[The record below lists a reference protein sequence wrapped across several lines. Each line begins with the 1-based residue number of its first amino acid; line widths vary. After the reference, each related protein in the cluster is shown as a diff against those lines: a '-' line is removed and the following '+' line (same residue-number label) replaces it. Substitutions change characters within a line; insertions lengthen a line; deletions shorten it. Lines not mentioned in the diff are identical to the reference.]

1 MTSNNEKDIRQK
13 TLKRFIE
20 SSHLYENRLR
30 MDSIVKR
37 NRKQGENTV
46 DVDTAIHT
54 EAVKWH
60 INQMEKNA
68 YETIGYDSKLLT
80 INRATKARL
89 STRIST
95 VNNNVTI
102 NSKNFFAEVGPSNVS
117 AATVHN
123 YLRWIAINLVKEKR
137 PLAMQTDHLRL
148 YDLCVKLYSFAKRIV
163 FNEAEHSYTVMD
175 DKRAESSV
183 MQRSVTKSL
192 DLIFGAF
199 DSDLVATRM
208 VNSPQWKRNAL
219 YNELNFDKCGN
230 QREKSTIVEMLKARW
245 NKTRNSGTILH
256 SYINT
261 ISMPSI
267 STFVAPQSPP
277 ALSAVRSP
285 PYVMENV
292 ASNNYDILENK
303 ENVSGG
309 VADFNVP
316 TGIERPSSPSS
327 PSSPSKD
334 EKTIVDDKLS
344 TTEVVSKNEII
355 VTAADGNEHC
365 YYERDNDNDNDND
378 TDDDDKS
385 NENESLFDT
394 KLFLYADKSPSYLH
408 RKEEIPFENL
418 YDDYYY
424 VYRELLDFKSSH
436 YINENNNKLC
446 LEWCDFVLDTVFR
459 NYEISREA
467 TVNFVENFVPPKHDY
482 RVTPFLGVKENCLR
496 AFDVFDQKRFNDGWL
511 LLASEFPVFDVDC
524 GIAGSIDAIYTPYPD
539 RPELVVLVD
548 WKSCNIDFG
557 TRYNQFAKGMKYT
570 NNYTSHYPKCNYWKY
585 AMQLNVYR
593 ELLER
598 MMDGSLIVLDMLIV
612 SLIETSPY
620 PAIYSVPRL
629 SDAELFVDEFKSKV
643 RNVEQSW

>member
-1 MTSNNEKDIRQK
+1 MTSNNENDIRQR

-30 MDSIVKR
+30 MDSVVKR

-46 DVDTAIHT
+46 DVDTATHT

-68 YETIGYDSKLLT
+68 YKTIGYDSKLLT
-80 INRATKARL
+80 VNRATKARL

-95 VNNNVTI
+95 VNNNVTG
-102 NSKNFFAEVGPSNVS
+102 NSKNFFDEVGPSNVS
-117 AATVHN
+117 VATVHN
-123 YLRWIAINLVKEKR
+123 YLRWLAIHLVKEKR
-137 PLAMQTDHLRL
+137 PLAIQTDHLRL
-148 YDLCVKLYSFAKRIV
+148 YELCVKLYSFTKRIV
-163 FNEAEHSYTVMD
+163 FNEVEHSYTVFD
-175 DKRAESSV
+175 DKRSESTV

-261 ISMPSI
+261 ISEPSL
-267 STFVAPQSPP
+267 STFVSPQSPTV
-277 ALSAVRSP
+277 LSAVRSP

-292 ASNNYDILENK
+292 GSKDDDIENK
-303 ENVSGG
+303 ENVSGST
-309 VADFNVP
+309 VAFDVP
-316 TGIERPSSPSS
+316 TGIERPSE
-327 PSSPSKD
+327 D
-334 EKTIVDDKLS
+334 EKTVVNDKLS
-344 TTEVVSKNEII
+344 TAEIVSKNEII
-355 VTAADGNEHC
+355 VTVADDKEYH
-365 YYERDNDNDNDND
+365 YYERDNDND
-378 TDDDDKS
+378 TDDDDDKL
-385 NENESLFDT
+385 NENEGLFDT

-418 YDDYYY
+418 YDEYYY
-424 VYRELLDFKSSH
+424 VYRELLDFKSS
-436 YINENNNKLC
+436 YDDNRNNNKLC
-446 LEWCDFVLDTVFR
+446 LEWCDFVLDTIFP

-467 TVNFVENFVPPKHDY
+467 HVNFVEKFVTPKHNY

-524 GIAGSIDAIYTPYPD
+524 GIAGSIDAIYIPYPD

-548 WKSCNIDFG
+548 WKSCNIDLG

-598 MMDGSLIVLDMLIV
+598 MMDGSLIVLDMMIV

-643 RNVEQSW
+643 RNVE